1 MTESVDNKEHIKPWY
16 KQFWPW
22 FIMALPASAVI
33 AGLITV
39 AIAFKN
45 ADSLVVDD
53 YYKAGLA
60 INDQIQQQTNASNYG
75 YSAILRRLP
84 DNRLFLKFEQSIPAD
99 ETLFLQWSHP
109 LLADEDFT
117 VVLHR
122 QADGSF
128 QNKAEHNLSGRW
140 HLRLSNN
147 YDWLLKTEIKSG
159 MDAVHLT
166 PRLN

>member
-1 MTESVDNKEHIKPWY
+1 MNNLNENSTLVEPWY

-22 FIMALPASAVI
+22 FIMALPASAVV

-39 AIAFKN
+39 FIAFDN

-60 INDQIQQQTNASNYG
+60 INDQIQQQENAATYG
-75 YSAILRRLP
+75 YAAILRRLP
-84 DNRLFLKFEQSIPAD
+84 DNRLFLKFDNAVPDVDSLVLD
-99 ETLFLQWSHP
+99 WTHP
-109 LLADEDFT
+109 LIANKDFSI
-117 VVLHR
+117 VLHR
-122 QADGSF
+122 QLDGSY
-128 QNKAEHNLSGRW
+128 QNKSEHDLSGQW
-140 HLRLSNN
+140 KLRLSNN
-147 YDWLLKTEIKSG
+147 DDWLLKTEINTG